1 MVKGIINAFD
11 HLEFCLVINLTM
23 VGNGAVYMATNNC
36 YLVYLFCYHLKYQV
50 ASTSY
55 PEKKLISNTDFSK
68 LTPFTMI
75 ANKKMAKLLPLD
87 SAAPL
92 HLRIIFLFMFYDLT
106 GNMLKWMNKKIPN
119 NC

>member
-1 MVKGIINAFD
+1 M
-11 HLEFCLVINLTM
+11 EFCLVINLTM
-23 VGNGAVYMATNNC
+23 VGNGAVYLATNIC

-50 ASTSY
+50 HVASTCY

-68 LTPFTMI
+68 LTPFTMK

-92 HLRIIFLFMFYDLT
+92 NLRISFLFTL
-106 GNMLKWMNKKIPN
+106 NKFLASL
-119 NC
+119 